1 MLSRL
6 LCLNITLLFLLFSK
20 HALPIIIFTVGEGRG
35 LDNARP
41 TDINKELVAGM
52 GSDVVCFILLIF
64 QKRLFSSH
72 YFVRIVD
79 EAKAMAVLAAR

>member
-1 MLSRL
+1 MFCYAGTALGNESSAEECRVATEKMGL
-6 LCLNITLLFLLFSK
+6 GMDALCF
-20 HALPIIIFTVGEGRG
+20 V
-35 LDNARP
+35 
-41 TDINKELVAGM
+41 
-52 GSDVVCFILLIF
+52 LLIF

>member
-1 MLSRL
+1 MGAERSPDN
-6 LCLNITLLFLLFSK
+6 CTPANIDK
-20 HALPIIIFTVGEGRG
+20 I
-35 LDNARP
+35 
-41 TDINKELVAGM
+41 AGM
-52 GSDVVCFILLIF
+52 GSDVICFILLIF